1 MQNKKYIGVSSV
13 WVSCTSVCAGSSAAV
28 SVSASAS
35 APVWVGNNKWPG
47 HGERKLLLQ
56 DAGPCVII
64 QMDAASYKLEI
75 VSDLAGRKTRQENK
89 QQQQQQSEGREK
101 PKKDKA
107 TAIFQETKD
116 ECPRKQI
123 LLREI

>member
-13 WVSCTSVCAGSSAAV
+13 WVGCTSVCAGSSAAV

-35 APVWVGNNKWPG
+35 ASVWVGNNKWPG

-89 QQQQQQSEGREK
+89 QQQQQQQAAKWRAGKAKEG
-101 PKKDKA
+101 
-107 TAIFQETKD
+107 
-116 ECPRKQI
+116 
-123 LLREI
+123 

>member
-1 MQNKKYIGVSSV
+1 
-13 WVSCTSVCAGSSAAV
+13 
-28 SVSASAS
+28 
-35 APVWVGNNKWPG
+35 
-47 HGERKLLLQ
+47 
-56 DAGPCVII
+56 
-64 QMDAASYKLEI
+64 MDAASYKLEI

-116 ECPRKQI
+116 ECPRK
-123 LLREI
+123 